1 MIHEHTFMNQ
11 WRMVHEQ
18 EGLIMYS
25 RKIHD
30 LVHELMMNDS
40 CTLTDYVVHELF
52 IRHSWLC
59 FKEVMI
65 VFFMNLKNVNDSKK
79 KVKYSPFG

>member
-1 MIHEHTFMNQ
+1 
-11 WRMVHEQ
+11 MVHEQ
-18 EGLIMYS
+18 EGLIMYSRKIHDLVHELMMNDSCTFYS

-52 IRHSWLC
+52 IRHS
-59 FKEVMI
+59 
-65 VFFMNLKNVNDSKK
+65 
-79 KVKYSPFG
+79 